1 MKTIKK
7 LLIANRGE
15 IACRIIHTAKK
26 LNILTIAIYSDADK
40 DALFVKLAHE
50 AYRVGPAASKESYL
64 NIKRILEIA
73 KLAKAEAIHPGYGF
87 LSENPEFAELC
98 KENKIIFIG
107 PSADAIRKMGIKHEA
122 KKLVST
128 YHVPTIPGYL
138 GEKQDIDTLKTQ
150 ALKIGLPVLFKASY
164 GGGGKGM
171 RIVYQESDLE
181 ESIRAAKTESLKSF
195 DNDILF
201 IEKYLPESRHIEVQ
215 IFGDTQGNFVHLYNR
230 DCSLQRRHQKIIEE
244 APAQNIPP
252 SVQAQLYQAAINAA
266 LAVQYVGAGTVEFM
280 LTPDHRFYFMEMNT
294 RLQVEHPVTEMVTG
308 LDLVEWQIKIAAGA
322 PLPLSQE
329 KISCQGV
336 AIEARIYAEDPEE
349 QFLPTTGEI
358 KQIIWPCT
366 DKIIRID
373 TGYETGNKIQPYYDP
388 LLAKLIV
395 HAKDRKLAF
404 QKLHQALTHTAFIGL
419 KNNIEFLQKLTTHP
433 DIIRDNNALSTHW
446 LTEHLAKLLVINS
459 ETVPNEML
467 VLAGLFY
474 YQSMKTNSK
483 KHFAGFRLNRAL
495 PAVDLIPMG
504 YINHTSQVLDNYI
517 IKIFDLD
524 ENTLEISIR
533 TLKSIEEKTWY
544 ISGKIKE
551 QQLIFTLQKHD
562 ADKDKLIAT
571 VDFFLSDHIL
581 SLLWQGKLYAIHLLT
596 EEYYRYHSQQ
606 YFTILKSH
614 SHGLGSPMPG
624 IITQIWVKDGEFIQ
638 KGDKLI
644 ALEAMKMEHIIT
656 APYSGT
662 IEKIYFSV
670 GEQVTQG
677 SELLEIEQST

>member
-459 ETVPNEML
+459 ETVPNEIL